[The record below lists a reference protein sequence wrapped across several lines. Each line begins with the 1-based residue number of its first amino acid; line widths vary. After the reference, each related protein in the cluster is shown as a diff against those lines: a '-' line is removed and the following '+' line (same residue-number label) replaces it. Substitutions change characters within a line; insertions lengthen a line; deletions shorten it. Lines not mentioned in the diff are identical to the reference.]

1 MATKNKASYKKEIV
15 FVIEVRYEIKHLDY
29 MGDFTDAIER
39 LRGSGSA
46 EVIDARV
53 EETSA

>member
-1 MATKNKASYKKEIV
+1 MGTKKKGYKKEIV
-15 FVIEVRYEIKHLDY
+15 FVIEVRYELKHLDY

-53 EETSA
+53 EETSE